1 MTPSLRRFGPDRQCR
16 QMTNEWPHTGLIADA
31 ALGELHH
38 QAKRVERVAMR
49 MPPRPDRDELVWVVE
64 AMMTAGDK
72 GRRGIAEIA
81 KSKR

>member
-1 MTPSLRRFGPDRQCR
+1 MKPDI
-16 QMTNEWPHTGLIADA
+16 GLIADA

-49 MPPRPDRDELVWVVE
+49 MPPGPDRDELVWVVE
-64 AMMTAGDK
+64 AMMDAGDK